1 MNDPQNQSTDP
12 DTIRKL
18 LAAGWVVRDGNGLKM
33 TDKGKM
39 ALRRGFVGG
48 VPGEPK
54 LPIDSVRARAKPS
67 VKKRRKIS

>member
-1 MNDPQNQSTDP
+1 MSDKTTDQ
-12 DTIRKL
+12 DTLEKL
-18 LAAGWVVRDGNGLKM
+18 LAAGWVVRDGNNLKM

-48 VPGEPK
+48 VPGELK

-67 VKKRRKIS
+67 IKKRRKIS